1 MDKSHLSMD
10 NNGGDGLP
18 PRSDSLRGLIN
29 AWRYLPQQ
37 VSVSF
42 LKTGVALNHPF
53 FMGIFH
59 DKLYKLKILGI
70 PHLSKAPY
78 L

>member
-1 MDKSHLSMD
+1 MD

-37 VSVSF
+37 VSVGF
-42 LKTGVALNHPF
+42 LKTSVALNHPF
-53 FMGIFH
+53 FLGIFH
-59 DKLYKLKILGI
+59 NKL
-70 PHLSKAPY
+70 
-78 L
+78 